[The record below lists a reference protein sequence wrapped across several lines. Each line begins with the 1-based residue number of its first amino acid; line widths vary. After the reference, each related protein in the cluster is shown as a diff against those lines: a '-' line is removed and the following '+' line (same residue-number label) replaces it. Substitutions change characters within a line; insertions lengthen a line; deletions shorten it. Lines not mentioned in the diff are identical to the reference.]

1 MKRFFVCVLA
11 LVALFAG
18 CKNDLDTNAD
28 WKEIL
33 VVYGLLST
41 SDTTHYVRVNR
52 AFLSENQSA
61 LEIAKRSDSLHFD
74 SLDVKIVETDIWGG
88 VKNTYQLNW
97 VVLDK
102 DSGIFA
108 TEDNRIFTFNAVLN
122 KDYIYKLT
130 VTNKLTGNVA
140 TAQTALIDKPVPG
153 TVSGEIDT
161 VKFYK
166 VSLTAG
172 KNARVY
178 DVILRFHWNEYDS
191 ATKTLIDSFY
201 IDWPVGTGREVI
213 NNQVLNNVPGNN
225 FYTYLASFVPGV
237 IGKYRVPTRMDVYYW
252 GADSEYFIYQGV
264 NKPSIGIVQKKPEYT
279 NISSGN
285 YGLFASRNLFKVEN
299 INPTTRFKGILQTY
313 GATRHLKFR
322 P

>member
-1 MKRFFVCVLA
+1 MKRIFVCFLA

-33 VVYGLLST
+33 VIYSLLST

-61 LEIAKRSDSLHFD
+61 LEIAKRSDSLQFD
-74 SLDVKIVETDIWGG
+74 SLDVKILETDNGGG
-88 VKNTYQLNW
+88 VKNVYQLNW

-102 DSGIFA
+102 DTGIFA
-108 TEDNRIFTFNAVLN
+108 SEDNRIFTFDAVLN
-122 KDYIYKLT
+122 KDYIYKLI

-140 TAQTALIDKPVPG
+140 TAQTALVDKAQPG
-153 TVSGEIDT
+153 SISGEIDT
-161 VKFYK
+161 VKFYR

-172 KNARVY
+172 RNAKVY
-178 DVILRFHWNEYDS
+178 DVIMRFHWNEYDS
-191 ATKTLIDSFY
+191 ATNTLIDSSY
-201 IDWPVGTGREVI
+201 IDWPVGTSREVV
-213 NNQVLNNVPGNN
+213 NNQVINNVPGNV
-225 FYTYLASFVPGV
+225 FYTYLAAFVPG
-237 IGKYRVPTRMDVYYW
+237 ITGKYRVPTHMDFYFW
-252 GADSEYFIYQGV
+252 GADSEYFIYHGV

-285 YGLFASRNLFKVEN
+285 YGLFASRNLYKVVN
-299 INPTTRFKGILQTY
+299 VNPTVRFKGILQTY

-322 P
+322 Q